1 MNIISKNYAHVNN
14 FFINNCGISGLE
26 GRRMIAELA
35 AANAAFDVIK
45 QSIQN
50 GKEIYEAGE
59 AVAEYFGLKTEIQ
72 KKAHEHGYKSDLQAF
87 MAAEQL
93 KKQEEELKNM
103 MIYQGRGGMWEDW
116 LRFQSDMKKSRE
128 EEEKQAKLAK
138 QKRKKKLIQTLQ
150 YVGAGVAILAIVG
163 GSIWGFVML
172 LAMKAA

>member
-1 MNIISKNYAHVNN
+1 
-14 FFINNCGISGLE
+14 
-26 GRRMIAELA
+26 MIAELA

-59 AVAEYFGLKTEIQ
+59 AVAEYFGLKTQIQ

-93 KKQEEELKNM
+93 KAQEEELKQM

-116 LRFQSDMKKSRE
+116 LRFQSEMKKSRDE
-128 EEEKQAKLAK
+128 EEQKKKLAK
-138 QKRKKKLIQTLQ
+138 IKRRKELINIVIISSAVVGTVALIAIGIYLLLTL
-150 YVGAGVAILAIVG
+150 A
-163 GSIWGFVML
+163 
-172 LAMKAA
+172 K

>member
-1 MNIISKNYAHVNN
+1 M
-14 FFINNCGISGLE
+14 L
-26 GRRMIAELA
+26 AELA

-93 KKQEEELKNM
+93 KAQEDELKEM

-116 LRFQSDMKKSRE
+116 LQFQAQMKRSRE
-128 EEEKQAKLAK
+128 EEERKKRLAV
-138 QKRKKKLIQTLQ
+138 QKRKKALIDTCI
-150 YVGAGVAILAIVG
+150 VIGCGVFALLAVG
-163 GSIWGFVML
+163 GFIAIIL
-172 LAMKAA
+172 